1 MNFVLETETPDQTQP
16 GSLSLS
22 LSRSAGT
29 GGREPWEQGWARIFL
44 INEGVSNFAEMEDY
58 NVESNWTMAEWNSQN
73 TLSLPYKGFQVAKIN
88 FWLYE
93 NATHEK
99 SAKE

>member
-16 GSLSLS
+16 GSLS

-29 GGREPWEQGWARIFL
+29 GGREPWEQGWARTFL
-44 INEGVSNFAEMEDY
+44 NNEGVSNFAEMADY
-58 NVESNWTMAEWNSQN
+58 NVEAKWTMAEWNSQN
-73 TLSLPYKGFQVAKIN
+73 TLSLLYKGFQVAKIN

>member
-22 LSRSAGT
+22 RSTGK

-58 NVESNWTMAEWNSQN
+58 NVESN
-73 TLSLPYKGFQVAKIN
+73 
-88 FWLYE
+88 
-93 NATHEK
+93 
-99 SAKE
+99 